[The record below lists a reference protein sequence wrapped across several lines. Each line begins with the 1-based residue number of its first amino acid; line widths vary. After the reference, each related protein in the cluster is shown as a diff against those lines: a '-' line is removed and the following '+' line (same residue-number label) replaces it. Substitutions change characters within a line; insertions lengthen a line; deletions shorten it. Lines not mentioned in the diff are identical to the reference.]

1 MARSFFVHS
10 VDKLPVPVIGKI
22 PEISVGF
29 FIVAGKI
36 RTSVIKLRDV
46 VGLGITSNLPGAVGL
61 SVSKMGFSPF
71 L

>member
-1 MARSFFVHS
+1 MHS
-10 VDKLPVPVIGKI
+10 ADKLPVPVIGKI
-22 PEISVGF
+22 SEISVGF
-29 FIVAGKI
+29 LIVAGTI

-46 VGLGITSNLPGAVGL
+46 VGLGITSNLPGAVSL